1 MPQKTR
7 SVRRDIGYDPVTKR
21 RIRKMFTGKSLREA
35 NAKADEYMRKIG
47 MGMDVVT
54 AQAPLSKWIER
65 WLERPETTRSYSST
79 ADRRVYPVVLSEAIG
94 TMRLDSIR
102 PYHIQSVVDH
112 YQDKSPAWMS
122 KFASYTKR
130 IFSAA
135 VDNRILEFD
144 PTRGVEFKTATKKG
158 SHRLLE
164 PWETDAIRKHWR
176 EYPLG
181 FTHYVILY
189 TGLRIGEASALEW
202 KDIDYDNKVIH
213 VTGTMGL
220 DTNCEV
226 VKTAGKTAAAKR
238 DIPILPQLMT
248 ALKEEQL
255 RRGAISGRVC
265 MLNGRPVDFRHAATD
280 CTASLKILSGIIGKD
295 ISFRHHDLRHTYAS
309 ILFEAGIS
317 VKQAQAWLGH
327 TDIKTTLDIY
337 THLSKSMT
345 SAEVDKLTSFVDKVA
360 Q

>member
-35 NAKADEYMRKIG
+35 NAKADEFMRKIDL
-47 MGMDVVT
+47 GMDIVT
-54 AQAPLSKWIER
+54 AQAPLSKWIDR
-65 WLERPETTRSYSST
+65 WLDRPDTNRSYSS
-79 ADRRVYPVVLSEAIG
+79 ALDRRIYPVVLSDSIG
-94 TMRLDSIR
+94 SMRLDTIR
-102 PYHIQSVVDH
+102 PYHIQAVVDH

-144 PTRGVEFKTATKKG
+144 PTRGVEFKTTKQKG

-164 PWETDAIRKHWR
+164 QWEIDAVRAHWR

-202 KDIDYDNKVIH
+202 KDIDYENKVIH

-220 DTNCEV
+220 DPNCEII
-226 VKTAGKTAAAKR
+226 KTNGKTAAAQR
-238 DIPILPQLMT
+238 DIPILPQLMS
-248 ALKEEQL
+248 ALREEQL
-255 RRGAISGRVC
+255 RRGAITGKVC
-265 MLNGRPVDFRHAATD
+265 LYNGRPIDFRHASKACND
-280 CTASLKILSGIIGKD
+280 SLSILSGIIGKD
-295 ISFRHHDLRHTYAS
+295 IAFRHHDLRHTYAS
-309 ILFEAGIS
+309 ILFEAGVS

-345 SAEVDKLTSFVDKVA
+345 ATEVDKLTTFVSKVA